1 MNFKPIFLI
10 AILVLMSCDSKKI
23 ESIPDGVYA
32 SIGYGRLILIQ
43 DGSFQLFDVSSNWCD
58 QRINGFL
65 KDFDNALFIRDDTL
79 NFKVGITNY
88 QYLKMSHLPDICSKK
103 YSYSELND
111 PKFNFEVLEETFS
124 NNYAYFNLRKVNWDS
139 LRIATRKEIDP
150 LTTEI
155 ELYRIL
161 KDMLNTFGD
170 DHISLNAPENLQQ
183 TSDSLNIVEKTNSK
197 TEIKKYDLFQVAKLI
212 GDQYLQYKEYTK
224 NSRFVR
230 WGMINDQFGYI
241 QINSMSAH
249 ANLNISDTL
258 SLEEFWREYENETA
272 NMTVKEWEQGELQGI
287 SEIMN
292 KAIDDLWNTEAIVL
306 DVRFNQGGQDLV
318 AMEIIRHFNNKRQ
331 VGFTKKAKGVN
342 DSYSP
347 AQKIYLEGSNKAYT
361 KPVLLLTSK
370 QTASAAE
377 ILVLSS
383 LSLPTFTRLGA
394 NTRGIFSDELTKRLP
409 IGWGFGL
416 SNEIYLDRNGTNYE
430 GVGISP
436 DIDLGYPYT
445 QQIFLK
451 GFANAP
457 AKDFEVVLHEIN
469 SITDSIAG
477 Y

>member
-23 ESIPDGVYA
+23 ESIPDGVYE

-43 DGSFQLFDVSSNWCD
+43 DGNFQLFDISSKWCD
-58 QRINGFL
+58 QRINGL
-65 KDFDNALFIRDDTL
+65 LTDFDKDLFITDDTL

-103 YSYSELND
+103 YSDSELND

-139 LRIATRKEIDP
+139 LRFATRKKIDS

-155 ELYRIL
+155 ELYRTV
-161 KDMLNTFGD
+161 KDMLDTFGD
-170 DHISLNAPENLQQ
+170 DHISFNAPENLQQ
-183 TSDSLNIVEKTNSK
+183 TSDSLNIGEKINAK
-197 TEIKKYDLFQVAKLI
+197 IEIKKYDLFQVANLV
-212 GDQYLQYKEYTK
+212 GNQFLQYKEYTK

-230 WGMINDQFGYI
+230 WGMINEQNGYL

-272 NMTVKEWEQGELQGI
+272 NMTIKEWEQAELQGI
-287 SEIMN
+287 RDIMN
-292 KAIDDLWNTEAIVL
+292 DALEDLLNAEAVVL

-318 AMEIIRHFNNKRQ
+318 ALEIIRHFNSQRQ

-347 AQKIYLEGSNKAYT
+347 AQKIYLETSNKAYT
-361 KPVLLLTSK
+361 KPVFLLTS
-370 QTASAAE
+370 QVTASAAE

-383 LSLPTFTRLGA
+383 LSLPNFTRLGA

-430 GVGISP
+430 SFGVSP
-436 DIDLGYPYT
+436 DITLVYPDN
-445 QQIFLK
+445 QQAFLK
-451 GFANAP
+451 GIANAP
-457 AKDFEVVLHEIN
+457 AKDFQIILHEIN
-469 SITDSIAG
+469 Q
-477 Y
+477 